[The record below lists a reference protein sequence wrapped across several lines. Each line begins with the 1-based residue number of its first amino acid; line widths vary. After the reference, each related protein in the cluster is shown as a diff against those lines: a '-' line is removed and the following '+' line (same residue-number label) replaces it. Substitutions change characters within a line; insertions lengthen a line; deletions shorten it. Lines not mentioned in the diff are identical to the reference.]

1 MAHLVRARANRARFR
16 VDSQGNGSKIVSH
29 RAIIRALLR
38 GAAAFALVL
47 AAACDSPSGSF
58 VGRGG
63 GVTVDSVRVAPDG
76 RTIQAGSTLQFLA
89 AGFTSAGQ
97 TAVTVT
103 WNATGGTIT
112 SGGLFTAGQTA
123 GTFRVIGRT
132 AGGAADTVGVT
143 VTVPSPN
150 PTLVAV
156 VVTPATATVAAG
168 GTAQFSA
175 TGRLSNGASQT
186 VPITWT
192 STGGIVSGTG
202 SYTAGALPGTF
213 GVVATG
219 PGGLADTAVVTIT
232 GPGTP

>member
-1 MAHLVRARANRARFR
+1 M
-16 VDSQGNGSKIVSH
+16 VSH
-29 RAIIRALLR
+29 RAIHRALL
-38 GAAAFALVL
+38 GGGAAFALVL

-63 GVTVDSVRVAPDG
+63 GVTVDSVRVTPDG
-76 RTIQAGSTLQFLA
+76 RTVQAGATLQFQA
-89 AGFTSAGQ
+89 TGITSAGAT

-123 GTFRVIGRT
+123 GAFRVVGR
-132 AGGAADTVGVT
+132 APGGAADTVGVT
-143 VTVPSPN
+143 VAVPSPN

-156 VVTPATATVAAG
+156 VVTPETASVAAG
-168 GTAQFSA
+168 GTVQFAA

-192 STGGIVSGTG
+192 STGGTVSGTG
-202 SYTAGALPGTF
+202 NYTAGALPGTF
-213 GVVATG
+213 RVIATG
-219 PGGLADTAVVTIT
+219 PGGLADSAAVTIT